1 MKNASTITA
10 FIISFLVVGSL
21 ALVFLF
27 LDNKEEEPA
36 AAEPAAQT
44 EVPARQTVTPQPTVD
59 PLTKEDISRQT
70 ATPPSLINLS
80 SPQTL
85 AQAIA
90 KVIQDR
96 DEDILKSLE
105 IQQAVTENQ
114 SRLIRELMEARH
126 IRLSSPGITS
136 IGANNQGANPTAR
149 YTLNFSSGARG
160 YLDMKRNDKQQ
171 WTLDTLTLPS
181 KQDLAKDKVAPMAM
195 NDPMG
200 IVSSF
205 MDAVAKADFRGAR
218 KFVDGTK
225 VQDATVAGLC
235 ILFEEGAFRLRED
248 ARLSSPGITSI
259 GANNQGANPTARY
272 TLNFSSGARGYLD
285 MKRNDK
291 QQWTLDTL
299 TLPSKQDLAK
309 DKVAPMAMNDPMGIV
324 SSFMDA
330 VAKADFRGA
339 RKFVDGTKVQDATV
353 AGLCIL
359 FEEGAF
365 RLREDAP
372 IKTAYEAPTNAGF
385 FVHLQDAQ
393 GRKAGN
399 VGLTVA
405 KTDGQWLVAEA
416 SLDSM
421 LEAYTKRQG
430 AGDDIFIPIVK
441 NPQGGDSL
449 ALFFGFNEDTLS
461 KRSERQLQIVAEAI
475 KMDSGKKLEIS
486 GHTDDVGSERYNQGL
501 SERRAAAVKAQLV
514 QFGVPA
520 ERIVTKGFGKSQ
532 PRRTYSPTADEE
544 TRDEARKENRRAEMY
559 LDF

>member
-27 LDNKEEEPA
+27 MGRQGEEPA
-36 AAEPAAQT
+36 PASPAAAAAEA
-44 EVPARQTVTPQPTVD
+44 PARQTVEPQPTVD
-59 PLTKEDISRQT
+59 PLSREDINRHT
-70 ATPPSLINLS
+70 ATPPAVVNLS

-90 KVIQDR
+90 TVIQDR
-96 DEDILKSLE
+96 DLNTLKALE
-105 IQQAVTENQ
+105 VQQAVTAAQ
-114 SRLIRELMEARH
+114 SQTIRELMEARH

-136 IGANNQGANPTAR
+136 IGANNQSANPTAR

-171 WTLDTLTLPS
+171 WALDALTLPS
-181 KQDLAKDKVAPMAM
+181 KQDLAKDKAAPMVM

-218 KFVDGTK
+218 KLVDSSR

-235 ILFEEGAFRLRED
+235 ILFEEG
-248 ARLSSPGITSI
+248 T
-259 GANNQGANPTARY
+259 
-272 TLNFSSGARGYLD
+272 
-285 MKRNDK
+285 
-291 QQWTLDTL
+291 
-299 TLPSKQDLAK
+299 
-309 DKVAPMAMNDPMGIV
+309 
-324 SSFMDA
+324 
-330 VAKADFRGA
+330 
-339 RKFVDGTKVQDATV
+339 
-353 AGLCIL
+353 
-359 FEEGAF
+359 F

-372 IKTAYEAPTNAGF
+372 IKTAYEADTNAGF

-405 KTDGQWLVAEA
+405 KTDGKWLIAEA

-430 AGDDIFIPIVK
+430 AGDDFFIPIVK
-441 NPQGGDSL
+441 NPKGGDSL

-461 KRSERQLQIVAEAI
+461 QRSARQLQIVAEAI
-475 KMDSGKKLEIS
+475 KMDGGKKLEIS

-501 SERRAAAVKAQLV
+501 SERRAAAVKAQLIA
-514 QFGVPA
+514 FGVPA
-520 ERIVTKGFGKSQ
+520 EQIVTKGFGKSQ
-532 PRRTYSPTADEE
+532 PRRIYSTAADERA
-544 TRDEARKENRRAEMY
+544 RDEARKENRRAEMY

>member
-27 LDNKEEEPA
+27 MGRQGEEPA
-36 AAEPAAQT
+36 PASPAAPAAEA
-44 EVPARQTVTPQPTVD
+44 PARQTVEPQPTVD
-59 PLTKEDISRQT
+59 PLSREDINRHT
-70 ATPPSLINLS
+70 ATPPAVVNLS

-85 AQAIA
+85 ALAIA
-90 KVIQDR
+90 TVIQDR
-96 DEDILKSLE
+96 DLNTLKALE
-105 IQQAVTENQ
+105 VQQAVTAAQ
-114 SRLIRELMEARH
+114 SQTIRELMEARH

-136 IGANNQGANPTAR
+136 IGANNQSANPTAR

-171 WTLDTLTLPS
+171 WALDALTLPS
-181 KQDLAKDKVAPMAM
+181 KQDLAKDKAAPMVM

-218 KFVDGTK
+218 KLVDSSR

-235 ILFEEGAFRLRED
+235 ILFEEG
-248 ARLSSPGITSI
+248 T
-259 GANNQGANPTARY
+259 
-272 TLNFSSGARGYLD
+272 
-285 MKRNDK
+285 
-291 QQWTLDTL
+291 
-299 TLPSKQDLAK
+299 
-309 DKVAPMAMNDPMGIV
+309 
-324 SSFMDA
+324 
-330 VAKADFRGA
+330 
-339 RKFVDGTKVQDATV
+339 
-353 AGLCIL
+353 
-359 FEEGAF
+359 F

-372 IKTAYEAPTNAGF
+372 IKTAYEADTNAGF

-405 KTDGQWLVAEA
+405 KTDGKWLIAEA

-430 AGDDIFIPIVK
+430 AGDDFFIPIVK
-441 NPQGGDSL
+441 NPKGGDSL

-461 KRSERQLQIVAEAI
+461 QRSARQLQIVAEAI
-475 KMDSGKKLEIS
+475 KMDGGKKLEIS

-501 SERRAAAVKAQLV
+501 SERRAAAVKAQLIA
-514 QFGVPA
+514 FGVPA
-520 ERIVTKGFGKSQ
+520 EQIVTKGFGKSQ
-532 PRRTYSPTADEE
+532 PRRIYSTAADERA
-544 TRDEARKENRRAEMY
+544 RDEARKENRRAEMY

>member
-10 FIISFLVVGSL
+10 FVISFLVVGSL

-27 LDNKEEEPA
+27 MGGREEEPA
-36 AAEPAAQT
+36 GSAPPAPT
-44 EVPARQTVTPQPTVD
+44 EIPARQTVTPQPAVD
-59 PLTKEDISRQT
+59 PLSKEDISRQT
-70 ATPPSLINLS
+70 ATPPSLVNLS

-85 AQAIA
+85 AHAIA

-96 DEDILKSLE
+96 DMEMLKSLE
-105 IQQAVTENQ
+105 IQQAVTEAQ
-114 SRLIRELMEARH
+114 ARSIRELMDARH
-126 IRLSSPGITS
+126 VRLSTPGTTS
-136 IGANNQGANPTAR
+136 IGTNNQGTNPTAR

-160 YLDMKRNDKQQ
+160 YLDLKRDDRQQ
-171 WTLDTLTLPS
+171 WTLDALTLPS
-181 KQDLAKDKVAPMAM
+181 KQDLAKDKAAPMGM

-205 MDAVAKADFRGAR
+205 MDAVAKADFRTAR
-218 KFVDGTK
+218 KFVDG
-225 VQDATVAGLC
+225 
-235 ILFEEGAFRLRED
+235 
-248 ARLSSPGITSI
+248 S
-259 GANNQGANPTARY
+259 
-272 TLNFSSGARGYLD
+272 
-285 MKRNDK
+285 
-291 QQWTLDTL
+291 
-299 TLPSKQDLAK
+299 
-309 DKVAPMAMNDPMGIV
+309 
-324 SSFMDA
+324 
-330 VAKADFRGA
+330 
-339 RKFVDGTKVQDATV
+339 KVQDATV

-385 FVHLQDAQ
+385 FVHLQDAR

-405 KTDGQWLVAEA
+405 KADGQWLIAEA

-449 ALFFGFNEDTLS
+449 ALFFGFNEDSLS
-461 KRSERQLQIVAEAI
+461 KRSERQLQIVAEAV
-475 KMDSGKKLEIS
+475 KMDGAKKLEIS

-514 QFGVPA
+514 AFGVPA

-532 PRRTYSPTADEE
+532 PRRTYSAGADEE
-544 TRDEARKENRRAEMY
+544 ARDEARKENRRAEMY

>member
-1 MKNASTITA
+1 
-10 FIISFLVVGSL
+10 
-21 ALVFLF
+21 
-27 LDNKEEEPA
+27 
-36 AAEPAAQT
+36 
-44 EVPARQTVTPQPTVD
+44 
-59 PLTKEDISRQT
+59 
-70 ATPPSLINLS
+70 
-80 SPQTL
+80 
-85 AQAIA
+85 
-90 KVIQDR
+90 
-96 DEDILKSLE
+96 
-105 IQQAVTENQ
+105 
-114 SRLIRELMEARH
+114 
-126 IRLSSPGITS
+126 
-136 IGANNQGANPTAR
+136 
-149 YTLNFSSGARG
+149 
-160 YLDMKRNDKQQ
+160 
-171 WTLDTLTLPS
+171 
-181 KQDLAKDKVAPMAM
+181 
-195 NDPMG
+195 
-200 IVSSF
+200 
-205 MDAVAKADFRGAR
+205 
-218 KFVDGTK
+218 
-225 VQDATVAGLC
+225 
-235 ILFEEGAFRLRED
+235 
-248 ARLSSPGITSI
+248 
-259 GANNQGANPTARY
+259 
-272 TLNFSSGARGYLD
+272 

-532 PRRTYSPTADEE
+532 PRRTYSPRQTKKQGMKP
-544 TRDEARKENRRAEMY
+544 ARKTAAQKCTWTFKRVIREQRRGKPFQLLY
-559 LDF
+559 LLLPVNY

>member
-10 FIISFLVVGSL
+10 FVISFLVVGSL
-21 ALVFLF
+21 ALVVLF
-27 LDNKEEEPA
+27 MGGREEEPA
-36 AAEPAAQT
+36 ATATPAPT
-44 EVPARQTVTPQPTVD
+44 EAPARQTVTPQPTVD
-59 PLTKEDISRQT
+59 PLTREDISKQT
-70 ATPPSLINLS
+70 ATPSSLVNLS

-85 AQAIA
+85 AQTIA

-96 DEDILKSLE
+96 DLETLKSLE
-105 IQQAVTENQ
+105 IQRAVTEEQ
-114 SRLIRELMEARH
+114 ARSIRELMDARH
-126 IRLSSPGITS
+126 VRLSTPGTTS
-136 IGANNQGANPTAR
+136 IGANNQGTNPTAR

-160 YLDMKRNDKQQ
+160 YLDMKRDDRQQ

-181 KQDLAKDKVAPMAM
+181 KQDLAKDKAAPMGM

-205 MDAVAKADFRGAR
+205 MDAVARADFRTAR
-218 KFVDGTK
+218 KFVDSSK

-235 ILFEEGAFRLRED
+235 ILFEEGAFRLRD
-248 ARLSSPGITSI
+248 
-259 GANNQGANPTARY
+259 
-272 TLNFSSGARGYLD
+272 
-285 MKRNDK
+285 
-291 QQWTLDTL
+291 
-299 TLPSKQDLAK
+299 
-309 DKVAPMAMNDPMGIV
+309 
-324 SSFMDA
+324 
-330 VAKADFRGA
+330 
-339 RKFVDGTKVQDATV
+339 
-353 AGLCIL
+353 
-359 FEEGAF
+359 
-365 RLREDAP
+365 DAP
-372 IKTAYEAPTNAGF
+372 VKTAYEAPTNAGF

-405 KTDGQWLVAEA
+405 KTDDQWLIAEA

-449 ALFFGFNEDTLS
+449 ALFFGFNEDMLS

-475 KMDSGKKLEIS
+475 KMDGGKKLEIS

-514 QFGVPA
+514 AFGVPA
-520 ERIVTKGFGKSQ
+520 ERIVTRGFGKSQ
-532 PRRTYSPTADEE
+532 PRRTYSSSANEE
-544 TRDEARKENRRAEMY
+544 VRDEARKENRRAEMY

>member
-27 LDNKEEEPA
+27 MGHQGEEPA
-36 AAEPAAQT
+36 PASPAAPAAEA
-44 EVPARQTVTPQPTVD
+44 PARQTVEPQPTVD
-59 PLTKEDISRQT
+59 PLSREDINRHT
-70 ATPPSLINLS
+70 ATPPAVVNLS

-90 KVIQDR
+90 TVIQDR
-96 DEDILKSLE
+96 DLNTLKALE
-105 IQQAVTENQ
+105 VQQAVTAAQ
-114 SRLIRELMEARH
+114 SQTIRELMEARH

-136 IGANNQGANPTAR
+136 IGANNQSANPTAR

-171 WTLDTLTLPS
+171 WALDALTLPS
-181 KQDLAKDKVAPMAM
+181 KQDLAKDKAAPMVM

-218 KFVDGTK
+218 KLVDSSR

-235 ILFEEGAFRLRED
+235 ILFEEG
-248 ARLSSPGITSI
+248 T
-259 GANNQGANPTARY
+259 
-272 TLNFSSGARGYLD
+272 
-285 MKRNDK
+285 
-291 QQWTLDTL
+291 
-299 TLPSKQDLAK
+299 
-309 DKVAPMAMNDPMGIV
+309 
-324 SSFMDA
+324 
-330 VAKADFRGA
+330 
-339 RKFVDGTKVQDATV
+339 
-353 AGLCIL
+353 
-359 FEEGAF
+359 F

-372 IKTAYEAPTNAGF
+372 IKTAYEADTNAGF

-405 KTDGQWLVAEA
+405 KTDGKWLIAEA

-430 AGDDIFIPIVK
+430 AGDDFFIPIVK
-441 NPQGGDSL
+441 NPKGGDSL

-461 KRSERQLQIVAEAI
+461 QRSARQLQIVAEAI
-475 KMDSGKKLEIS
+475 KMDGGKKLEIS

-501 SERRAAAVKAQLV
+501 SERRAAAVKAQLIA
-514 QFGVPA
+514 FGVPA
-520 ERIVTKGFGKSQ
+520 EQIVTKGFGKSQ
-532 PRRTYSPTADEE
+532 PRRIYSTAADERA
-544 TRDEARKENRRAEMY
+544 RDEARKENRRAEMY

>member
-27 LDNKEEEPA
+27 MGRQGEEPA
-36 AAEPAAQT
+36 PASPAAPAAEA
-44 EVPARQTVTPQPTVD
+44 PARQTVEPQPTVD
-59 PLTKEDISRQT
+59 PLSREDINRHT
-70 ATPPSLINLS
+70 ATPPAVVNLS

-90 KVIQDR
+90 TVIQDR
-96 DEDILKSLE
+96 DLNTLKALE
-105 IQQAVTENQ
+105 VQQAVTAAQ
-114 SRLIRELMEARH
+114 SQTIRELMEARH

-136 IGANNQGANPTAR
+136 IGANNQSANPTAR

-171 WTLDTLTLPS
+171 WALDALTLPS
-181 KQDLAKDKVAPMAM
+181 KQDLAKDKAAPMVM

-218 KFVDGTK
+218 KLVDSSR

-235 ILFEEGAFRLRED
+235 ILFEEG
-248 ARLSSPGITSI
+248 T
-259 GANNQGANPTARY
+259 
-272 TLNFSSGARGYLD
+272 
-285 MKRNDK
+285 
-291 QQWTLDTL
+291 
-299 TLPSKQDLAK
+299 
-309 DKVAPMAMNDPMGIV
+309 
-324 SSFMDA
+324 
-330 VAKADFRGA
+330 
-339 RKFVDGTKVQDATV
+339 
-353 AGLCIL
+353 
-359 FEEGAF
+359 F

-372 IKTAYEAPTNAGF
+372 IKTAYEADTNAGF

-405 KTDGQWLVAEA
+405 KTDGKWLVAEA

-430 AGDDIFIPIVK
+430 AGDDFFIPIVK
-441 NPQGGDSL
+441 NPKGGDSL

-461 KRSERQLQIVAEAI
+461 QRSARQLQIVAEAI
-475 KMDSGKKLEIS
+475 KMDGGKKLEIS

-501 SERRAAAVKAQLV
+501 SERRAAAVKAQLIA
-514 QFGVPA
+514 FGVPA
-520 ERIVTKGFGKSQ
+520 EQIVTKGFGKSQ
-532 PRRTYSPTADEE
+532 PRRIYSTAADERA
-544 TRDEARKENRRAEMY
+544 RDEARKENRRAEMY

>member
-1 MKNASTITA
+1 
-10 FIISFLVVGSL
+10 
-21 ALVFLF
+21 
-27 LDNKEEEPA
+27 
-36 AAEPAAQT
+36 
-44 EVPARQTVTPQPTVD
+44 
-59 PLTKEDISRQT
+59 
-70 ATPPSLINLS
+70 
-80 SPQTL
+80 
-85 AQAIA
+85 
-90 KVIQDR
+90 
-96 DEDILKSLE
+96 
-105 IQQAVTENQ
+105 
-114 SRLIRELMEARH
+114 MEARH
-126 IRLSSPGITS
+126 I
-136 IGANNQGANPTAR
+136 
-149 YTLNFSSGARG
+149 
-160 YLDMKRNDKQQ
+160 
-171 WTLDTLTLPS
+171 
-181 KQDLAKDKVAPMAM
+181 
-195 NDPMG
+195 
-200 IVSSF
+200 
-205 MDAVAKADFRGAR
+205 
-218 KFVDGTK
+218 
-225 VQDATVAGLC
+225 
-235 ILFEEGAFRLRED
+235 
-248 ARLSSPGITSI
+248 RLSSPGITSI

-393 GRKAGN
+393 GRKVGN

>member
-27 LDNKEEEPA
+27 MGRQGEEPA
-36 AAEPAAQT
+36 PASPAAPAAEA
-44 EVPARQTVTPQPTVD
+44 PARQTVEPQPTVD
-59 PLTKEDISRQT
+59 PLSREDINRHT
-70 ATPPSLINLS
+70 ATPPAVVNLS

-90 KVIQDR
+90 TVIQDR
-96 DEDILKSLE
+96 DLNTLKALE
-105 IQQAVTENQ
+105 VQQAVTAAQ
-114 SRLIRELMEARH
+114 SQTIRELMEARH

-136 IGANNQGANPTAR
+136 IGANNQSANPTAR

-171 WTLDTLTLPS
+171 WALDALTLPS
-181 KQDLAKDKVAPMAM
+181 KQDLAKDKAAPMVM

-218 KFVDGTK
+218 KLVDSSR

-235 ILFEEGAFRLRED
+235 ILFEEG
-248 ARLSSPGITSI
+248 T
-259 GANNQGANPTARY
+259 
-272 TLNFSSGARGYLD
+272 
-285 MKRNDK
+285 
-291 QQWTLDTL
+291 
-299 TLPSKQDLAK
+299 
-309 DKVAPMAMNDPMGIV
+309 
-324 SSFMDA
+324 
-330 VAKADFRGA
+330 
-339 RKFVDGTKVQDATV
+339 
-353 AGLCIL
+353 
-359 FEEGAF
+359 F

-372 IKTAYEAPTNAGF
+372 IKTAYEADTNAGF

-405 KTDGQWLVAEA
+405 KTDGKWLIAEA

-430 AGDDIFIPIVK
+430 AGDDFFIPIVK
-441 NPQGGDSL
+441 NPKGGDSL

-461 KRSERQLQIVAEAI
+461 QRSARQLQIVAEAI
-475 KMDSGKKLEIS
+475 KMDGGKKLEIS

-501 SERRAAAVKAQLV
+501 SERRASAVKAQLIA
-514 QFGVPA
+514 FGVPA
-520 ERIVTKGFGKSQ
+520 EQIVTKGFGKSQ
-532 PRRTYSPTADEE
+532 PRRIYSTAADERA
-544 TRDEARKENRRAEMY
+544 RDEARKENRRAEMY

>member
-225 VQDATVAGLC
+225 VQDATLDGL
-235 ILFEEGAFRLRED
+235 G
-248 ARLSSPGITSI
+248 
-259 GANNQGANPTARY
+259 
-272 TLNFSSGARGYLD
+272 
-285 MKRNDK
+285 
-291 QQWTLDTL
+291 
-299 TLPSKQDLAK
+299 
-309 DKVAPMAMNDPMGIV
+309 
-324 SSFMDA
+324 
-330 VAKADFRGA
+330 
-339 RKFVDGTKVQDATV
+339 
-353 AGLCIL
+353 IL

>member
-27 LDNKEEEPA
+27 MGRQGEEPA
-36 AAEPAAQT
+36 PASPAAPAAEA
-44 EVPARQTVTPQPTVD
+44 PARQTVEPQPTVD
-59 PLTKEDISRQT
+59 PLSREDINRHT
-70 ATPPSLINLS
+70 ATPPAVVNLS

-90 KVIQDR
+90 TVIQDR
-96 DEDILKSLE
+96 DLNTLKALE
-105 IQQAVTENQ
+105 VQQAVTAAQ
-114 SRLIRELMEARH
+114 SQTIRELMEARH

-136 IGANNQGANPTAR
+136 IGANNQSANPTAR

-171 WTLDTLTLPS
+171 WALDALTLPS
-181 KQDLAKDKVAPMAM
+181 KQDLAKDKAAPMVM

-218 KFVDGTK
+218 KLVDSSR

-235 ILFEEGAFRLRED
+235 ILFEEG
-248 ARLSSPGITSI
+248 T
-259 GANNQGANPTARY
+259 
-272 TLNFSSGARGYLD
+272 
-285 MKRNDK
+285 
-291 QQWTLDTL
+291 
-299 TLPSKQDLAK
+299 
-309 DKVAPMAMNDPMGIV
+309 
-324 SSFMDA
+324 
-330 VAKADFRGA
+330 
-339 RKFVDGTKVQDATV
+339 
-353 AGLCIL
+353 
-359 FEEGAF
+359 F

-372 IKTAYEAPTNAGF
+372 IKTAYEADTNAGF

-405 KTDGQWLVAEA
+405 KTDGKWLIAEA

-430 AGDDIFIPIVK
+430 AGDDFFIPIVK
-441 NPQGGDSL
+441 NPKGGDSL

-461 KRSERQLQIVAEAI
+461 QRSARQLQIVAEAI
-475 KMDSGKKLEIS
+475 KMDGGKKLEIS

-501 SERRAAAVKAQLV
+501 SERRAAAVKAQLIA
-514 QFGVPA
+514 FGVPA
-520 ERIVTKGFGKSQ
+520 EQIVTKGFGKSQ
-532 PRRTYSPTADEE
+532 PRRIYSTAADERA
-544 TRDEARKENRRAEMY
+544 RDEARKENRRAEMY

>member
-27 LDNKEEEPA
+27 MGRQGEEPA
-36 AAEPAAQT
+36 PASPAAPAAEA
-44 EVPARQTVTPQPTVD
+44 PARQTVEPQPTVD
-59 PLTKEDISRQT
+59 PLSREDINRHT
-70 ATPPSLINLS
+70 ATPPAVVNLS

-90 KVIQDR
+90 TVIQDR
-96 DEDILKSLE
+96 DLNTLKALE
-105 IQQAVTENQ
+105 VQQAVTAAQ
-114 SRLIRELMEARH
+114 SQTIRELMEARH

-136 IGANNQGANPTAR
+136 IGANNQSANPTAR

-171 WTLDTLTLPS
+171 WALDALTLPS
-181 KQDLAKDKVAPMAM
+181 KQDLAKDKAAPMVM

-218 KFVDGTK
+218 KLVDSSR

-235 ILFEEGAFRLRED
+235 ILFEEGTFH
-248 ARLSSPGITSI
+248 
-259 GANNQGANPTARY
+259 
-272 TLNFSSGARGYLD
+272 
-285 MKRNDK
+285 
-291 QQWTLDTL
+291 
-299 TLPSKQDLAK
+299 
-309 DKVAPMAMNDPMGIV
+309 
-324 SSFMDA
+324 
-330 VAKADFRGA
+330 
-339 RKFVDGTKVQDATV
+339 
-353 AGLCIL
+353 
-359 FEEGAF
+359 
-365 RLREDAP
+365 LREDAP
-372 IKTAYEAPTNAGF
+372 IKTAYEADTNAGF

-405 KTDGQWLVAEA
+405 KTDGKWLIAEA

-430 AGDDIFIPIVK
+430 AGDDFFIPIVK
-441 NPQGGDSL
+441 NPKGGDSL

-461 KRSERQLQIVAEAI
+461 QRSARQLQIVAEAI
-475 KMDSGKKLEIS
+475 KMDGGKKLEIS

-501 SERRAAAVKAQLV
+501 SERRAAAVKAQLIA
-514 QFGVPA
+514 FGVPA
-520 ERIVTKGFGKSQ
+520 EQIVTKGFGKSQ
-532 PRRTYSPTADEE
+532 PRRIYSTAADERA
-544 TRDEARKENRRAEMY
+544 RDEARKENRRAEMY

>member
-27 LDNKEEEPA
+27 MNRQEEEPGHTS
-36 AAEPAAQT
+36 PAATT
-44 EVPARQTVTPQPTVD
+44 EEPARQTVTPQPTVD
-59 PLTKEDISRQT
+59 PLTRDDIEKQT
-70 ATPPSLINLS
+70 STPATLVNLS

-96 DEDILKSLE
+96 DLNTLKALE
-105 IQQAVTENQ
+105 VQQAVTEAQ
-114 SRLIRELMEARH
+114 SRTIRELMEARH
-126 IRLSSPGITS
+126 VRLSSPGITS
-136 IGANNQGANPTAR
+136 IGANNQGTNPTAR

-181 KQDLAKDKVAPMAM
+181 KQDLAKDKAAPMVM

-218 KFVDGTK
+218 KFVDGSK

-235 ILFEEGAFRLRED
+235 ILFEEGTFRLRD
-248 ARLSSPGITSI
+248 
-259 GANNQGANPTARY
+259 
-272 TLNFSSGARGYLD
+272 
-285 MKRNDK
+285 
-291 QQWTLDTL
+291 
-299 TLPSKQDLAK
+299 
-309 DKVAPMAMNDPMGIV
+309 
-324 SSFMDA
+324 
-330 VAKADFRGA
+330 
-339 RKFVDGTKVQDATV
+339 
-353 AGLCIL
+353 
-359 FEEGAF
+359 
-365 RLREDAP
+365 DAP
-372 IKTAYEAPTNAGF
+372 IKTAYEADTNAGF

-405 KTDGQWLVAEA
+405 KTDGQWLIAEA

-430 AGDDIFIPIVK
+430 AGDDFFIPIVK

-449 ALFFGFNEDTLS
+449 ALFFGFNEDALS
-461 KRSERQLQIVAEAI
+461 KRSARQLQIVTEAI
-475 KMDSGKKLEIS
+475 KMDGGKKLEIS

-501 SERRAAAVKAQLV
+501 SERRAAAVKAQLIE
-514 QFGVPA
+514 FGVPA
-520 ERIVTKGFGKSQ
+520 ERIVTRGFGKSQ
-532 PRRTYSPTADEE
+532 PRRTYSTNANDEE
-544 TRDEARKENRRAEMY
+544 RDEARKENRRAEMY

>member
-27 LDNKEEEPA
+27 MGRQGEEPA
-36 AAEPAAQT
+36 PASPAAPAAEA
-44 EVPARQTVTPQPTVD
+44 PARQTVEPQPTVD
-59 PLTKEDISRQT
+59 PLSREDINRHT
-70 ATPPSLINLS
+70 ATPPAVVNLS

-90 KVIQDR
+90 TVIQDR
-96 DEDILKSLE
+96 DLNTLKALE
-105 IQQAVTENQ
+105 VQQAVTAAQ
-114 SRLIRELMEARH
+114 SQTIRELMETRH

-136 IGANNQGANPTAR
+136 IGANNQSANPTAR

-171 WTLDTLTLPS
+171 WALDALTLPS
-181 KQDLAKDKVAPMAM
+181 KQDLAKDKAAPMVM

-218 KFVDGTK
+218 KLVDSSR

-235 ILFEEGAFRLRED
+235 ILFEEG
-248 ARLSSPGITSI
+248 T
-259 GANNQGANPTARY
+259 
-272 TLNFSSGARGYLD
+272 
-285 MKRNDK
+285 
-291 QQWTLDTL
+291 
-299 TLPSKQDLAK
+299 
-309 DKVAPMAMNDPMGIV
+309 
-324 SSFMDA
+324 
-330 VAKADFRGA
+330 
-339 RKFVDGTKVQDATV
+339 
-353 AGLCIL
+353 
-359 FEEGAF
+359 F

-372 IKTAYEAPTNAGF
+372 IKTAYEADTNAGF

-405 KTDGQWLVAEA
+405 KTDGKWLIAEA

-430 AGDDIFIPIVK
+430 AGDDFFIPIVK
-441 NPQGGDSL
+441 NPKGGDSL

-461 KRSERQLQIVAEAI
+461 QRSARQLQIVAEAI
-475 KMDSGKKLEIS
+475 KMDGGKKLEIS

-501 SERRAAAVKAQLV
+501 SERRAAAVKAQLIA
-514 QFGVPA
+514 FGVPA
-520 ERIVTKGFGKSQ
+520 EQIVTKGFGKSQ
-532 PRRTYSPTADEE
+532 PRRIYSTAADERA
-544 TRDEARKENRRAEMY
+544 RDEARKENRRAEMY

>member
-27 LDNKEEEPA
+27 MGRQGEEPA
-36 AAEPAAQT
+36 SASPAPPAAEA
-44 EVPARQTVTPQPTVD
+44 PARQTVEPQPTVD
-59 PLTKEDISRQT
+59 PLSREDINRHT
-70 ATPPSLINLS
+70 ATPPAVVNLS

-90 KVIQDR
+90 TVIQDR
-96 DEDILKSLE
+96 DLNTLKALE
-105 IQQAVTENQ
+105 VQQAVTAAQ
-114 SRLIRELMEARH
+114 SQTIRELMEARH

-136 IGANNQGANPTAR
+136 IGANNQSANPTAR

-171 WTLDTLTLPS
+171 WALDALTLPS
-181 KQDLAKDKVAPMAM
+181 KQDLAKDKAAPMVM

-218 KFVDGTK
+218 KLVDSSR

-235 ILFEEGAFRLRED
+235 ILFEEG
-248 ARLSSPGITSI
+248 T
-259 GANNQGANPTARY
+259 
-272 TLNFSSGARGYLD
+272 
-285 MKRNDK
+285 
-291 QQWTLDTL
+291 
-299 TLPSKQDLAK
+299 
-309 DKVAPMAMNDPMGIV
+309 
-324 SSFMDA
+324 
-330 VAKADFRGA
+330 
-339 RKFVDGTKVQDATV
+339 
-353 AGLCIL
+353 
-359 FEEGAF
+359 F

-372 IKTAYEAPTNAGF
+372 IKTAYEADTNAGF

-405 KTDGQWLVAEA
+405 KTDGKWLIAEA

-430 AGDDIFIPIVK
+430 AGDDFFIPIVK
-441 NPQGGDSL
+441 NPKGGDSL

-461 KRSERQLQIVAEAI
+461 QRSARQLQIVAEAI
-475 KMDSGKKLEIS
+475 KMDGGKKLEIS

-501 SERRAAAVKAQLV
+501 SERRAAAVKAQLIA
-514 QFGVPA
+514 FGVPA
-520 ERIVTKGFGKSQ
+520 EQIVTKGFGKSQ
-532 PRRTYSPTADEE
+532 PRRIYSTAADERA
-544 TRDEARKENRRAEMY
+544 RDEARKENRRAEMY